1 MVSPADWRPPQ
12 IVLAALQSLSFP
24 TSSLPFSPRVVL
36 LHPRLCS
43 GASVKDVSEQCVKD
57 VMKLNTFRPAPPRRR
72 IQQGEKWFSVPGRWA
87 QRCGQVLFKP
97 VDRAHE
103 GVDLVFPLGEA
114 MAFLR

>member
-57 VMKLNTFRPAPPRRR
+57 VMKLNTYSPAPPRGRT
-72 IQQGEKWFSVPGRWA
+72 QQIEIRTK
-87 QRCGQVLFKP
+87 VLLHP
-97 VDRAHE
+97 VE
-103 GVDLVFPLGEA
+103 GHGKLGSGTKVLLHPVEGHSK
-114 MAFLR
+114 